1 MKEESIQHIPYN
13 TEEVP
18 LKLPEYGRWVL
29 QMVEK
34 VKQMP
39 DRDVRTTQ
47 ARKIISVMENLTPE
61 WKGVEGYEQKLWD
74 HLAYLADYDLDI
86 DWPVEVRRFDEA
98 EVVQK
103 LSYPGH
109 YIQYMHYGYL
119 IEKYLQQVGEIED
132 EAQRELCLYQ
142 AVQRMK
148 KDLVEWKGDQGE
160 LKAKLVRDIEKY
172 TQGKVGEAEVLAV
185 FDKKAKH
192 ERNNKKK

>member
-109 YIQYMHYGYL
+109 DIQYMHYGYL

>member
-98 EVVQK
+98 ETVQK

-109 YIQYMHYGYL
+109 DIQYMHYGYL
-119 IEKYLQQVGEIED
+119 IEKYLQQVGDIED

>member
-98 EVVQK
+98 ETVQK

-109 YIQYMHYGYL
+109 DIQYMHYGYL

>member
-29 QMVEK
+29 QMIEK

-109 YIQYMHYGYL
+109 DIQYMHYGYL
-119 IEKYLQQVGEIED
+119 IEKYLQQVGDIED

>member
-13 TEEVP
+13 TEEIP

-61 WKGVEGYEQKLWD
+61 WTGVEGYEQKLWD

-109 YIQYMHYGYL
+109 DIQYMHYGYL

-132 EAQRELCLYQ
+132 EAQREQCLYQ

>member
-61 WKGVEGYEQKLWD
+61 WKGVEGNEQKLWD

-98 EVVQK
+98 EAVQK
-103 LSYPGH
+103 LSYPG
-109 YIQYMHYGYL
+109 YDIQYMHYGYL

>member
-1 MKEESIQHIPYN
+1 MKEEPIQHIPYN
-13 TEEVP
+13 TEETP

-34 VKQMP
+34 VKQIS
-39 DRDVRTTQ
+39 DRGVRYKQ
-47 ARKIISVMENLTPE
+47 AQKIISVMENLTPE

-98 EVVQK
+98 EAVQK

-109 YIQYMHYGYL
+109 DIQYMHYGYL
-119 IEKYLQQVGEIED
+119 IEKYLQKVGEVED
-132 EAQRELCLYQ
+132 EVQREYCLHQ

-148 KDLVEWKGDQGE
+148 KDLVEWKGDQEE

-172 TQGKVGEAEVLAV
+172 TQGKVNEAEVLAA
-185 FDKKAKH
+185 FDKKIKSD
-192 ERNNKKK
+192 RNSKKK

>member
-1 MKEESIQHIPYN
+1 M
-13 TEEVP
+13 
-18 LKLPEYGRWVL
+18 KLPEYGRWVL

-98 EVVQK
+98 ETVQK

-109 YIQYMHYGYL
+109 DIQYMHYGYL

-185 FDKKAKH
+185 FDKKVKH
-192 ERNNKKK
+192 ERNNNKK